1 MFMSHASNVEAARSV
16 ATVQD
21 QRATIAASALAHP
34 RLPAW
39 PTSLGL
45 WVIRAQLPDV
55 LVGLHQAASR
65 RIVMDLCKLFP
76 SVPYWFNFINIPLPW
91 RAAGPE
97 HSKRTSA
104 ELDSERTS
112 SGDVHPE
119 FGIGAGPPRDG
130 TGALALQKRAQS
142 ALEASLNAGWIN
154 CGLVQAS
161 LPSSALERGADPVAV
176 GDTRRVSA
184 QPRAHYFGCRRYP
197 TSGACKLQPNSPQGF
212 SCSSYTLAHACPE
225 AVEYAS
231 LMCGM
236 PAWTDVSE
244 GEICKEEYRR
254 LAWSSLLFAAS
265 HSSYDT
271 SDSAFSPQMDLFI
284 MDSTNV
290 MFPAEHLEWKHGLP
304 TPLSKNSIWTLCMCI
319 LLLWHSCM
327 CVRLDPSLSKA
338 QFAFTSWLEMNAVG
352 DAMDRHTC
360 VDELN
365 FIQGHEILFD
375 SRMHISFEL
384 QQFIQ
389 PAYA

>member
-1 MFMSHASNVEAARSV
+1 MPAV
-16 ATVQD
+16 
-21 QRATIAASALAHP
+21 AASSPMLGMLQNQWSLQA
-34 RLPAW
+34 
-39 PTSLGL
+39 PTEL
-45 WVIRAQLPDV
+45 
-55 LVGLHQAASR
+55 
-65 RIVMDLCKLFP
+65 
-76 SVPYWFNFINIPLPW
+76 
-91 RAAGPE
+91 AAGIQ
-97 HSKRTSA
+97 
-104 ELDSERTS
+104 LLV
-112 SGDVHPE
+112 VH
-119 FGIGAGPPRDG
+119 
-130 TGALALQKRAQS
+130 
-142 ALEASLNAGWIN
+142 
-154 CGLVQAS
+154 
-161 LPSSALERGADPVAV
+161 
-176 GDTRRVSA
+176 
-184 QPRAHYFGCRRYP
+184 
-197 TSGACKLQPNSPQGF
+197 SGA
-212 SCSSYTLAHACPE
+212 ACPE

-389 PAYA
+389 PAYAGAKLLLYDKKAEDW